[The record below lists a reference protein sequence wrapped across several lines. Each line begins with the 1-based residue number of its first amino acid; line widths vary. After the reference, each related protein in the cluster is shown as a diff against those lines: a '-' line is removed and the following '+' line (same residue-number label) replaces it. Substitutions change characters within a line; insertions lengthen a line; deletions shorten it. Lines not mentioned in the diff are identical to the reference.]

1 MWWDRICPH
10 YCSTDREGYCDATG
24 GVCSCNPY
32 NGGCNF
38 EEEEE
43 DEEDYD
49 SDELSE
55 EIA

>member
-38 EEEEE
+38 DEE
-43 DEEDYD
+43 DEEEDYD
-49 SDELSE
+49 EEELSE
-55 EIA
+55 EID